1 MKKVAFV
8 FPLLTS
14 IINSAHA
21 DRLMSFWISLFLEK
35 QLGRTILILY
45 PLTHLLISFI
55 RLLGSRKLPF
65 VSSSESGPPQ
75 ENVLTTAFS
84 ISTLF
89 QWHKKGSP
97 VFGTSCISFLF
108 KDYFTHSCEML
119 DHASFLRIP
128 RLVGILIHCSGGR
141 FLIFFGANISWTVLL
156 TKLFRYTFSITCT
169 PFSIDLGSGDADPS
183 SYLYYKPQAVTKQT
197 IQLLLSPCRL
207 AKICEHSLNKRYIF
221 LNNVQ
226 QFTAYLLKKIMEN
239 CRKSLNLLETNA
251 KGLYFWMKN
260 RFTLLF
266 LKF

>member
-21 DRLMSFWISLFLEK
+21 DRLMSFWISFFLEK

-45 PLTHLLISFI
+45 PLTHLLISFV

-65 VSSSESGPPQ
+65 VSSSESGPPH

-97 VFGTSCISFLF
+97 VFGTSCVSFLF
-108 KDYFTHSCEML
+108 KHYFTHSCEML

-169 PFSIDLGSGDADPS
+169 PFSIDLGSGDANPS
-183 SYLYYKPQAVTKQT
+183 SYLYYKPQANTKQT
-197 IQLLLSPCRL
+197 IQLLLSPFRL

-226 QFTAYLLKKIMEN
+226 QFTAYLLKKNNGKLQKKLESARN
-239 CRKSLNLLETNA
+239 KRQRTVFLNEKS
-251 KGLYFWMKN
+251 FH
-260 RFTLLF
+260 FTF
-266 LKF
+266 S